1 MIWCIAMILSS
12 RSICPK
18 EAGCGE
24 TSTETHARQQLT
36 ECESAEARARVGYV
50 VGPDGGVPVGG
61 GPEGGVPFGGVPFG
75 GAPVGGGPLGGVPVG
90 GVPVGGVPGGLV
102 VCAMATPASVGYGC
116 IAPTTLNVN
125 AIRTARVRKFNF
137 IDCSP
142 LYSLD
147 VCRARL
153 TTGPTK

>member
-1 MIWCIAMILSS
+1 MARRRRRLTLVSSSLSVS
-12 RSICPK
+12 LLK
-18 EAGCGE
+18 
-24 TSTETHARQQLT
+24 
-36 ECESAEARARVGYV
+36 RARVDYF

-61 GPEGGVPFGGVPFG
+61 GPEGGVPLG
-75 GAPVGGGPLGGVPVG
+75 GAPVGGGPLGAVPVG

-116 IAPTTLNVN
+116 IAPTTVNVN
-125 AIRTARVRKFNF
+125 AIRAARVRKFNF

-142 LYSLD
+142 LHSLD

-153 TTGPTK
+153 TTMATK